1 MSVLFLF
8 VDGFGI
14 GPSNPETNPVA
25 RLPLPGFAGLL
36 GGRRPVTDQLPFAT
50 PALIA
55 RGIDACLG
63 VAGRP
68 RSGTGHVSIMAGL
81 NAAKLIG
88 RHEGPYPGT
97 ELRRVLQSG
106 RTLPNLVRRAGR
118 RVAFANAFSPL
129 FHERRTRSKERWSGF
144 GLACDLA
151 GLEIRGIADLQAG
164 RAVSAWPTNHVWVEQ
179 GHPVASI
186 EAVEAG
192 ARLAHLAL
200 DHDLTFYEYF
210 ATDFAGHRGDRLLME
225 RAIVEL
231 DRVVA
236 GAWPVLCASGGSLL
250 IASDHGNVEDWSS
263 AGHTT
268 NPALF
273 VAAGP
278 VAGSCRQTESLPDI
292 MPALL
297 RYFGVLD

>member
-14 GPSNPETNPVA
+14 GPADPATNPVA
-25 RLPLPGFAGLL
+25 RLLLPGFADLL
-36 GGRRPVTDQLPFAT
+36 GGRRPSADHLPVEA
-50 PALIA
+50 PGLLA

-81 NAAKLIG
+81 NAAALIG

-97 ELRRVLQSG
+97 ELRRILRSG
-106 RTLPNLVRRAGR
+106 RTLPNVLRRSGR

-151 GLEIRGIADLQAG
+151 GLEIRGMADLQAG
-164 RAVSAWPTNHVWVEQ
+164 RAVSAWPTNHLWVEQ
-179 GHPVASI
+179 GHPVVPIAAS
-186 EAVEAG
+186 EAG
-192 ARLAHLAL
+192 ARLARLAL

-210 ATDFAGHRGDRLLME
+210 AADFAGHRGDRPLME
-225 RAIVEL
+225 RAVVEL
-231 DRVVA
+231 DQVIA
-236 GAWPVLCASGGSLL
+236 GAWPALRAAGGSLL
-250 IASDHGNVEDWSS
+250 IASDHGNVEDWTLP
-263 AGHTT
+263 GHTT

-278 VAGSCRQTESLPDI
+278 VAGPCRHIESLPDI
-292 MPALL
+292 MPAVL
-297 RYFGVLD
+297 RYFGVFD